1 MEEKVYKSL
10 SSSGVMGI
18 VVGVLTIATGVV
30 LGVLMIVSGSK
41 LLAERKDVLI

>member
-30 LGVLMIVSGSK
+30 LGVLMIVNGSK

>member
-1 MEEKVYKSL
+1 
-10 SSSGVMGI
+10 MGI